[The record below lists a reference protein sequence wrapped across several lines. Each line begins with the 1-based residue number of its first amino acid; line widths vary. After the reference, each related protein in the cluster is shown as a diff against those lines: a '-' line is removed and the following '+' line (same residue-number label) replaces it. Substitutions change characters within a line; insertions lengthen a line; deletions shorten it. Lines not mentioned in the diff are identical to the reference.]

1 MRRMQAFF
9 TNASAEEGSDLVV
22 FGEPARL
29 TQPGKGSFRNPEF
42 GQYLEDMLL
51 AVFDHLHA
59 PTQHAQRPI
68 DQAAYVATI
77 AKMVLRH
84 SKCKNSLISKAL
96 APARS

>member
-29 TQPGKGSFRNPEF
+29 TQPGKGSFRNPAL
-42 GQYLEDMLL
+42 GQYPEDMLL
-51 AVFDHLHA
+51 AALDHLHV

-68 DQAAYVATI
+68 DQTACVAAI

-84 SKCKNSLISKAL
+84 SKRKNSLISKVL